1 MFYCVVHLITVDTCL
16 TISYM
21 KSLSVCLE
29 SHMFSPNLGQKIAKF
44 PKLPIN
50 PYVHIMYEPLSPG
63 PCCICHFLP
72 SFLPSLQNILF
83 AICVLRL
90 NSLSLY
96 VTNRLIGSILTKV
109 RTVFLKKCLFFLG
122 QRINLFRYVFQIR
135 APYINIHCTT
145 GHTMY
150 LLPSRGASY
159 SSRPREIFFNLHRSL
174 QELNC
179 GVVN

>member
-1 MFYCVVHLITVDTCL
+1 MSRLVQAPVVSATSCHYFCHHFCHLC
-16 TISYM
+16 
-21 KSLSVCLE
+21 
-29 SHMFSPNLGQKIAKF
+29 N
-44 PKLPIN
+44 
-50 PYVHIMYEPLSPG
+50 
-63 PCCICHFLP
+63 
-72 SFLPSLQNILF
+72 NILF

-109 RTVFLKKCLFFLG
+109 RTAFLKKCLFFLG
-122 QRINLFRYVFQIR
+122 QRINLFRYVFQIG
-135 APYINIHCTT
+135 APYINIDCTT

-150 LLPSRGASY
+150 LLPSRGASN